1 MYNTAH
7 SLVEEI
13 DFQNMTTALS
23 LTEQLYTARGS
34 QSAGQGSMLAER
46 INVKGDSEKTFLLE
60 QTSPIRSVR
69 YQLRSLFQTS
79 VFQGFTMTGL
89 QLGADREQALLVGL
103 PYYA

>member
-1 MYNTAH
+1 M
-7 SLVEEI
+7 V
-13 DFQNMTTALS
+13 
-23 LTEQLYTARGS
+23 
-34 QSAGQGSMLAER
+34 AER